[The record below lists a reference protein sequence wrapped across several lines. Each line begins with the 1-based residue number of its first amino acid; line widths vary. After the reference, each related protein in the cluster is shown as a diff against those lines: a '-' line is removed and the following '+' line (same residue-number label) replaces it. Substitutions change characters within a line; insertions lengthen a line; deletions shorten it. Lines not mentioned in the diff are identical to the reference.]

1 MLEHAPAVLAQRHRH
16 PRQAQERGFGDE
28 DISSIYRLKSALFPA
43 KPT

>member
-1 MLEHAPAVLAQRHRH
+1 LIIQ
-16 PRQAQERGFGDE
+16 GYGDE